1 MNGCCDAMVR
11 EEKGTLNAVDY
22 GCFDS
27 NLFRVS
33 SSITDFKRQVGWCA
47 GNFKL
52 AVLPPIFRL
61 RKILEVAFCFL

>member
-1 MNGCCDAMVR
+1 MAAAMVR
-11 EEKGTLNAVDY
+11 EEKGIVKAVDY

-33 SSITDFKRQVGWCA
+33 SSITDFNHQVVGWCA

-52 AVLPPIFRL
+52 AVLPP
-61 RKILEVAFCFL
+61 FLD